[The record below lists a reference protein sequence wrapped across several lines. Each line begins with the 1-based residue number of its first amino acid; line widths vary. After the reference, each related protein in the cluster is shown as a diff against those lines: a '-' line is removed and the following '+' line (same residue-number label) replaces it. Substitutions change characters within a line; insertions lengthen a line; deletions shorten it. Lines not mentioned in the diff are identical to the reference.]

1 MAGGYKTSGSATGV
15 NRRIA
20 SLREPRFGFTTPE
33 REVWQCVWISPL
45 RGITRTFEARK
56 VGNEIVLEGT
66 NKDGYPERWIFSEI
80 MPRSFR
86 WRAVESHDGKKT
98 WQLTE
103 EMFVRR
109 IGPDQ
114 RRRASANRMRLPLP
128 ALHAS

>member
-1 MAGGYKTSGSATGV
+1 MAGGVQDVWISHGSQPENSVAAGTT
-15 NRRIA
+15 I
-20 SLREPRFGFTTPE
+20 RFYDPE

-56 VGNEIVLEGT
+56 VGNEIALEGT

-103 EMFVRR
+103 EMFVRG

-114 RRRASANRMRLPLP
+114 
-128 ALHAS
+128 